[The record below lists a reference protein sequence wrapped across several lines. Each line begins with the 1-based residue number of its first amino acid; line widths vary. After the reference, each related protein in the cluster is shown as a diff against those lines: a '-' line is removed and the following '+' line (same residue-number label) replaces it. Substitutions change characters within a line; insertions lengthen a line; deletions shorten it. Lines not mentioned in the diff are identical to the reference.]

1 MPRPALSASRG
12 VDILDFL
19 AGFPGRSFT
28 LSEIA
33 RAAKINVASCHAVL
47 SALTERG
54 YLSRTSQ
61 RTYALGPALVAVG
74 HAALKSQPL
83 VARAREAAEELAAEF
98 GVGVLLSA
106 VVGDEILGV
115 VAIDTPDGRD
125 PGLRVGERMPLA
137 PPVGAPFLAWSSAEA
152 IDAWIARR
160 AGAADAQLVAE
171 WREALATIR
180 RRGFQVTLR
189 APDSSELASLMA
201 EMASG
206 RQAPQY
212 KDQMIRLV
220 GSLDHHLSQPAE
232 LQPDALYDIVLI
244 AAPIFDQN
252 GEAAF
257 NLCLGGFPEPV
268 SGARIQAYADRLVRT
283 CVQIMRENRTQAA

>member
-12 VDILDFL
+12 IDVLDFL
-19 AGFPGRSFT
+19 ATFPGRGFT

-54 YLSRTSQ
+54 YLTRTNQ

-83 VARAREAAEELAAEF
+83 VARARNAAEELAAEF

-115 VAIDTPDGRD
+115 VAIDAPSGRG
-125 PGLRVGERMPLA
+125 PGLQVGERRPLA
-137 PPVGAPFLAWSSAEA
+137 PPVGAPFLAWSSPEA
-152 IDAWIARR
+152 IEAWIARR
-160 AGAADAQLVAE
+160 AGPADPQLVE
-171 WREALATIR
+171 QWREALTIIR
-180 RRGFQVTLR
+180 QRGFQVALR
-189 APDSSELASLMA
+189 APNSSDLAAMMTD
-201 EMASG
+201 MASG

-220 GSLDHHLSQPAE
+220 GSLDHHLSQPRE
-232 LQPDALYDIVLI
+232 IRPDAPYDVLLI

-257 NLCLGGFPEPV
+257 NLCLGGFPEPI
-268 SGARIQAYADRLVRT
+268 SGAQITTFADRLVRT
-283 CVQIMRENRTQAA
+283 CVQIMREDRTQAA

>member
-1 MPRPALSASRG
+1 MPRPALSASRSID
-12 VDILDFL
+12 VLDFL
-19 AGFPGRSFT
+19 AGFPGRSFS

-47 SALTERG
+47 NALTERG
-54 YLSRTSQ
+54 YLSRTPQ
-61 RTYALGPALVAVG
+61 RTYGLGPALVAIG

-83 VARAREAAEELAAEF
+83 IARARQAADELAAEF

-106 VVGDEILGV
+106 VVGDEVLGV
-115 VAIDTPDGRD
+115 VALDDPAGRD

-137 PPVGAPFLAWSSAEA
+137 PPVGAQFLAWSPRAA

-160 AGAADAQLVAE
+160 AGPADAQLVEE
-171 WREALATIR
+171 WREALALIR
-180 RRGFQVTLR
+180 QRGFQVALR
-189 APDSSELASLMA
+189 SPDSSELAALMA

-206 RQAPQY
+206 RQAAQY
-212 KDQMIRLV
+212 KEQMVRLI
-220 GSLDHHLSQPAE
+220 GSLDHHLAQPRE
-232 LQPDALYDIVLI
+232 ILPDTRYDVLLI

-257 NLCLGGFPEPV
+257 SLCLGGFPEPL
-268 SGARIQAYADRLVRT
+268 SGAQVATYADRLVRT
-283 CVQIMRENRTQAA
+283 CVQIMREDRTQAA